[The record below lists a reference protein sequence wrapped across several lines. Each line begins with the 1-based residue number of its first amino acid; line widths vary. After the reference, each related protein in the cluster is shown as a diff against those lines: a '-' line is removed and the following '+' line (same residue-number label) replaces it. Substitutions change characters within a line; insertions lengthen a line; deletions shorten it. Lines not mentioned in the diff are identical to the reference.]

1 MSSFAKRLLGRAAA
15 VTLSALMISSAL
27 PVQAMAA
34 GVSDP
39 DKVSFYESVTGQY
52 PEAMAALRQG
62 LLNCSSTI
70 SLENCLVKDNDL
82 RSVFSAVLAKT
93 PELFYVDKQYSY
105 YQKTVGG
112 VTYVSKVVP
121 EYTITDRTQINTM
134 LQAFYDEADFYL
146 NQVSGDLT
154 KCDDDFSKAALLH
167 DEIVLD
173 AHYETQNTS
182 SYTFMVNKYGL
193 CESYSRVYAYLLG
206 QVGISSEIVDSDGI
220 KHEWMKACI
229 DGSYYNV
236 DVTWDDPVN
245 DAPGLVRHNHFL
257 LSDSH
262 RTADIDDYIS
272 RYGYYESDYAPDYYY
287 TNFPS
292 GTEYDNHKF
301 HDYNSKM
308 IKLACKKEVY
318 AIDFDNYK
326 LVRYN
331 YSTDTATTLYTINDR
346 WYVSGGGGYYTGAY
360 SGLEEYNGLL
370 YFNTQSAVYSF
381 DPATGQTQKIGNNPG
396 SSGKTLYG
404 LRLRGRE
411 LYGVVTTDPNTTGTE
426 ILITVFPEAHTH
438 TYGAPAWNW
447 SNDHST
453 ATAVFTCTA
462 GDSTVSEVA
471 EVSTETTPATCTEA
485 GSKKYTATVQF
496 GGKTYTN
503 KYTEQIAASGHQS
516 IHYAAA
522 EATEKRAGN
531 IEYWYC
537 PVCGK
542 YFSDS
547 GMKNEITKEQTVI
560 PKLLA
565 NKSTV
570 SASEINVNE
579 SITITGAAT
588 GGTGP
593 YTFAYYYKL
602 ASKNTWTA
610 ISNGY
615 VSNTSVNKTFTAG
628 GAYNVKVIV
637 KDSSGKTVQ
646 NKIDLTVTDLS
657 LKNNSYLSSESVLKG
672 KTVTITGD
680 ASGGKGPY
688 KFSYYYRRASKNTWR
703 LLSDGY
709 TDAESVELTLGS
721 PDDYVVRV
729 IVKDSAGTAK
739 SRYLYFTVRE
749 PSLFEAGISVSPENL
764 GTGGYVTITGIA
776 NGGSEEYDYVFYY
789 KPSRKSSW
797 TKLGTGTGAS
807 ASVTRT
813 ITVAGDYDARVIVS
827 DGSGY
832 KYDLKDTFTVTE
844 ATDLVNESSIS
855 ADNVSPGTAVRIY
868 GDASGGTGIYSYTFF
883 YKRAEKNSYNTL
895 SPSGSSD
902 TGAVLRLN
910 SAGTYDI
917 RVIAKDNTGRTAAKE
932 FELTV
937 K

>member
-39 DKVSFYESVTGQY
+39 DKVSYYEAVTGQY
-52 PEAMAALRQG
+52 SQAISALREG

-70 SLENCLVKDNDL
+70 SLENCLVKDNDF

-146 NQVSGDLT
+146 DQVSGALT

-173 AHYETQNTS
+173 ARYEINNTS

-193 CESYSRVYAYLLG
+193 CENYSRVYAYLLG
-206 QVGISSEIVDSDGI
+206 QVGISSEIVDSDSI
-220 KHEWMKACI
+220 RHEWMKACI

-245 DAPGLVRHNHFL
+245 DSPGLAKHTHFL

-262 RTADIDDYIS
+262 RTADINDYIS
-272 RYGYYESDYAPDYYY
+272 RHGYYQSDNDPDYYY

-301 HDYNSKM
+301 HNYNSKL
-308 IKLACKKEVY
+308 IKLAGQKAVY

-326 LVRYN
+326 LVKYN
-331 YSTDTATTLYTINDR
+331 YSTDTATTLYTINDK
-346 WYVSGGGGYYTGAY
+346 WYSSGGGYYKGAY

-370 YFNTQSAVYSF
+370 YFNTQNAVYSF

-404 LRLRGRE
+404 IRLRGRE

-426 ILITVFPEAHTH
+426 ILITVFPDTHTH
-438 TYGAPAWNW
+438 TYGAPVWSW

-462 GDSTVSEVA
+462 GDSTISA
-471 EVSTETTPATCTEA
+471 AAQVSTETTPATCTEA

-496 GGKTYTN
+496 GGKTYTTE
-503 KYTEQIAASGHQS
+503 YTEQTAASGHQS
-516 IHYAAA
+516 VHHAEA
-522 EATEKRAGN
+522 EATEKKAGN

-547 GMKNEITKEQTVI
+547 GMENEITKAQTII

-565 NKSTV
+565 NRSTI
-570 SASEINVNE
+570 SASDINVNE
-579 SITITGAAT
+579 TITITGAAT

-593 YTFAYYYKL
+593 HTFAYYYKL
-602 ASKNTWTA
+602 ATKNKWTA
-610 ISNGY
+610 ISSGF
-615 VSNTSVNKTFTAG
+615 VSDTSVDKTFTAG
-628 GAYNVKVIV
+628 GAYNILVVV
-637 KDSSGKTVQ
+637 KDAAGTTVQ
-646 NKIDLTVTDLS
+646 KKMDLTVTDLS
-657 LKNNSYLSSESVLKG
+657 LRNNSSLSSESVLQG
-672 KTVTITGD
+672 KTVTITGA
-680 ASGGKGPY
+680 ASGGTGPY
-688 KFSYYYRRASKNTWR
+688 KFAYYYRRTSKNTWR

-709 TDAESVELTLGS
+709 TDAETVELTLGS

-729 IVKDSAGTAK
+729 IVKDSAGAAK
-739 SRYLYFTVRE
+739 SRYLYFSVRE
-749 PSLFEAGISVSPENL
+749 PSPFEAGISVSPENL
-764 GTGGYVTITGIA
+764 GTGGFVTITGVA

-789 KPSRKSSW
+789 KPSQKSSW

-813 ITVAGDYDARVIVS
+813 ITAAGDYDARVIVS
-827 DGSGY
+827 DGSGQ
-832 KYDLKDTFTVTE
+832 KYDLKESFTVTE
-844 ATDLVNESSIS
+844 ATDLVNESFVSDDNIS
-855 ADNVSPGTAVRIY
+855 AGSAVEIS
-868 GDASGGTGIYSYTFF
+868 GAASGGTGIYSFTYF

-917 RVIAKDNTGRTAAKE
+917 RVIAKDNTGRTAARD
-932 FELTV
+932 FEITV
-937 K
+937 G